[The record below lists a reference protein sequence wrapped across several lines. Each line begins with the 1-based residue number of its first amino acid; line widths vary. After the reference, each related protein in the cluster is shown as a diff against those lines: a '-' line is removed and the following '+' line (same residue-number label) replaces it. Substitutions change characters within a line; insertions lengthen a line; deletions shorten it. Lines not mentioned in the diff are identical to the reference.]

1 MRDDPVP
8 TPQDT
13 PAPQDTQ
20 LSAFLDGELPA
31 GEAELLIRRLERD
44 GQLQQ
49 VFGRYALIG
58 EVMRTPA
65 SSRGGMASR
74 EFAARVSAALS
85 AEAAPAAP
93 VVAPA
98 ASAPAGKWFRPA
110 AGFSI
115 AAGVAIASVAFLTV
129 DTEPQPVAASGTP
142 AQLVATDAPAAEEA
156 SYIVPEITVTG
167 PLVPQARLTNYVMAH
182 SEYSSPL
189 GRRNV
194 LSGML
199 ADEPGAPDGAV
210 PVGFVPDQ
218 VPATVER
225 P

>member
-1 MRDDPVP
+1 MHDDPAP
-8 TPQDT
+8 T
-13 PAPQDTQ
+13 PQDTQ

-31 GEAELLIRRLERD
+31 GESELLIRRLERD

-49 VFGRYALIG
+49 TFGRYALIG
-58 EVMRTPA
+58 EVMRTPS

-74 EFAARVSAALS
+74 GFSARVSAAL
-85 AEAAPAAP
+85 AEEALPAAPAVTAGS
-93 VVAPA
+93 APA
-98 ASAPAGKWFRPA
+98 ARWFKPA
-110 AGFSI
+110 AGLSI
-115 AAGVAIASVAFLTV
+115 AAGVAVAAVVFLTA
-129 DTEPQPVAASGTP
+129 DPEPQQGAATLVQVDATMQAP
-142 AQLVATDAPAAEEA
+142 AAAEEA

-167 PLVPQARLTNYVMAH
+167 PLVPAARLTNYVMAH

-199 ADEPGAPDGAV
+199 ADEPGTPDGAM

-218 VPATVER
+218 APPAVER

>member
-1 MRDDPVP
+1 MRDDSAP
-8 TPQDT
+8 T
-13 PAPQDTQ
+13 PQDTQ

-49 VFGRYALIG
+49 AFGRYALIG
-58 EVMRTPA
+58 EVLRTPA
-65 SSRGGMASR
+65 SSRGGMASKD
-74 EFAARVSAALS
+74 FAARVSAAL
-85 AEAAPAAP
+85 AEEAAP
-93 VVAPA
+93 VVPAEPA
-98 ASAPAGKWFRPA
+98 ATSPARWTRRA

-115 AAGVAIASVAFLTV
+115 AAGVAVAAVAFLAV
-129 DTEPQPVAASGTP
+129 NPEPRQVAANGVP
-142 AQLVATDAPAAEEA
+142 AQIAATAAPAAEEA

-167 PLVPQARLTNYVMAH
+167 PLVPAARLTNYVMAH

-199 ADEPGAPDGAV
+199 ADEPGTPDGAM

-218 VPATVER
+218 APPAVDR